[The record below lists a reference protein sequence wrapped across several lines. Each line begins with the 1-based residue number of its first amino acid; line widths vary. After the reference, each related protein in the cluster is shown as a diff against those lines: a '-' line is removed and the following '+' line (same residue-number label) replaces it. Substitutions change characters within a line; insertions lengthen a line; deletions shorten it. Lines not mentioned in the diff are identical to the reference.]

1 MSFLSRIAAENHCNE
16 SHRAFGQRGAEG
28 RENGAGGGFADAQF
42 SAEPLH
48 SVDEELAGEVDRGGG
63 SEKENKCK
71 HENKKYTIGPRQSPS
86 RMTVNESPDS
96 TQRESPITGIH
107 ALVRLGAIGVVLL
120 AILGAFAYT
129 AGWLSPHRLTQDG
142 MMAAF
147 ASAAGEHPGFRRN
160 HAKGLCVTGWFD
172 SNGSAVEWS
181 KAAIFA
187 AGRVPVVGRF
197 ALAEGI
203 PDQADMSAT
212 VRSMALRFVPA
223 HGEEWRTGM
232 NNIPVFAVNSA
243 QGFHDQLLASKVDPA
258 TGKPNPAVMQEFLAR
273 HPETVRALAII
284 KHRQVS
290 SGFADSTFNSLDA
303 FRLVNAA
310 GISVPVRWATVP
322 SQEFTPDKHAEGIP
336 ADRNYLFDELI
347 ARLHRQ
353 TLQWHLVLIIGQ
365 PGDPTDDATLPWPEE
380 RRHVDAG
387 LVTIDRASSEDG
399 GPCTDINYDP
409 LVLPSGIEPS
419 DDPLLS
425 ARSATYARSF
435 TLRTAERHSRPPA
448 AVTIHDAQSAGTR

>member
-1 MSFLSRIAAENHCNE
+1 LAEPSDPAAKD
-16 SHRAFGQRGAEG
+16 APLT
-28 RENGAGGGFADAQF
+28 GGG
-42 SAEPLH
+42 
-48 SVDEELAGEVDRGGG
+48 
-63 SEKENKCK
+63 
-71 HENKKYTIGPRQSPS
+71 
-86 RMTVNESPDS
+86 
-96 TQRESPITGIH
+96 
-107 ALVRLGAIGVVLL
+107 ALVRMAAIGMLL
-120 AILGAFAYT
+120 LLILVAFAYT
-129 AGWLSPHRLTQDG
+129 GGWLSPHRLTQDR

-147 ASAAGEHPGFRRN
+147 DSASGDHPGFRRN

-172 SNGSAVEWS
+172 SSGSAVEWS

-187 AGRVPVVGRF
+187 AGRVPLIGRF
-197 ALAEGI
+197 ALAGGI
-203 PDQADMSAT
+203 PDQADMPAT

-232 NNIPVFAVNSA
+232 NNIPVFAVNSP
-243 QGFHDQLLASKVDPA
+243 QGFYDQLLASKPDPA
-258 TGKPNPAVMQEFLAR
+258 TGKPNPAAIQEFLAG

-284 KHRQVS
+284 KHRRVS
-290 SGFADSTFNSLDA
+290 SGFADATFNSLDA

-322 SQEFTPDKHAEGIP
+322 LQELTADKSAEGVA
-336 ADRNYLFDELI
+336 ADTNYLFDDLI
-347 ARLHRQ
+347 ARIHRQ
-353 TLQWHLVLIIGQ
+353 PLQWHLMLIIGQ
-365 PGDPTDDATLPWPEE
+365 PGDPTDDATLPWPEN

-387 LVTIDRASSEDG
+387 LVTIDRALSEDN

-435 TLRTAERHSRPPA
+435 TLRSAEKHNKPPA
-448 AVTIHDAQSAGTR
+448 AVTIAEVQTGGAR